1 MKCSKCGFELEAT
14 DRICKSCGE
23 LNRDNPDN
31 VHIMSLMKHST
42 NARTN
47 AFQKSI
53 DQNRLRET
61 MPKPEPKEPPKRS
74 SEIIQETRELTEV
87 EKIMMQEGNTYN
99 PTAETPTYYPQHK
112 RTNTDRDY
120 SNEPLLETKKVKVK
134 KQIEFNT
141 PIGLIIV
148 NVLIAALLIYA
159 SIKSG
164 AHAVV
169 GVIGTIPTM
178 IYLVSIQ
185 LILVKAGEHW
195 WSLFIPVYDIYVLNR
210 VIFGNGWMFLSL
222 AIVPILM
229 YLSTMAGAI
238 LFIPVLMG
246 LEAIVA
252 LVYVIVG
259 VNRFSNSFGVNS
271 LLVFFFPFIM
281 IPLIAFSRRYTYS

>member
-120 SNEPLLETKKVKVK
+120 SNEPLLETKKVIKNTIFLLLLQQEDLDCILMLVNLFLILK
-134 KQIEFNT
+134 KK
-141 PIGLIIV
+141 
-148 NVLIAALLIYA
+148 
-159 SIKSG
+159 SIK
-164 AHAVV
+164 
-169 GVIGTIPTM
+169 
-178 IYLVSIQ
+178 
-185 LILVKAGEHW
+185 
-195 WSLFIPVYDIYVLNR
+195 
-210 VIFGNGWMFLSL
+210 
-222 AIVPILM
+222 
-229 YLSTMAGAI
+229 
-238 LFIPVLMG
+238 
-246 LEAIVA
+246 
-252 LVYVIVG
+252 
-259 VNRFSNSFGVNS
+259 
-271 LLVFFFPFIM
+271 LLH
-281 IPLIAFSRRYTYS
+281 